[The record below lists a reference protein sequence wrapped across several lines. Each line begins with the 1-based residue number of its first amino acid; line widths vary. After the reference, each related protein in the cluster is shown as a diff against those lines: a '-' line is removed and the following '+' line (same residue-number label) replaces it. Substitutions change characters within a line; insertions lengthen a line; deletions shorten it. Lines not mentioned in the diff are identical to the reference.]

1 MELEA
6 AEHPALPKYLGCFV
20 ASFGSSVELERAAR
34 GRVNGRE
41 EYRKCKEGEWTTSK
55 MRRKSEAK
63 RERKNEKKRR
73 EENVKMKIKKK
84 KSIPHE
90 TCANFCAR
98 VCWIG
103 LF

>member
-41 EYRKCKEGEWTTSK
+41 EYRKCKEGE
-55 MRRKSEAK
+55 
-63 RERKNEKKRR
+63 
-73 EENVKMKIKKK
+73 
-84 KSIPHE
+84 
-90 TCANFCAR
+90 
-98 VCWIG
+98 
-103 LF
+103 